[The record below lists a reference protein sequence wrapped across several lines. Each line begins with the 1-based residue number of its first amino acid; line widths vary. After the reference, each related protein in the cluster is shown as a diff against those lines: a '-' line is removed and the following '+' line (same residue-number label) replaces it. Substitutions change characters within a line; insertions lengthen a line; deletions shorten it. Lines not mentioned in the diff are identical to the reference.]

1 MRPAFAD
8 WRLVASHQKLDRDK
22 LEFEPT
28 LKRSPN
34 GDVTSLI
41 KVRNKAAADEEIVI
55 HGLVFMKAISLLE
68 VECRNISEAI
78 EDGTEYASPAAHDPI
93 SLLFDNEFDIGF
105 ARSFSEYLLYKL
117 PTDPEDEHLD
127 LKQVNIPY
135 GPCGKLSV
143 MWHPM
148 NGPEDP
154 SEPTDEINDPDELI
168 GKSWTA
174 KILIKS
180 VVGLPL
186 NVDMAHVEY
195 KFFDES
201 GALKTFSTLS
211 VECEGVHQRSPEFAY
226 ECVHHIPVVTKEVVA
241 FLTEPMEFHLCVARA
256 RVYGVR

>member
-55 HGLVFMKAISLLE
+55 DGLVFMKAISLLE

-105 ARSFSEYLLYKL
+105 AR
-117 PTDPEDEHLD
+117 
-127 LKQVNIPY
+127 
-135 GPCGKLSV
+135 
-143 MWHPM
+143 
-148 NGPEDP
+148 
-154 SEPTDEINDPDELI
+154 
-168 GKSWTA
+168 
-174 KILIKS
+174 
-180 VVGLPL
+180 
-186 NVDMAHVEY
+186 
-195 KFFDES
+195 
-201 GALKTFSTLS
+201 
-211 VECEGVHQRSPEFAY
+211 
-226 ECVHHIPVVTKEVVA
+226 
-241 FLTEPMEFHLCVARA
+241 
-256 RVYGVR
+256 